1 VRRAVDPDALIG
13 SRPSVQAALA
23 LGADA
28 LRSAGVESAPV
39 DAEWLLAGALRVS
52 HGALSAEPRRTLE
65 APEAGWYVAALRR
78 RMKREPL
85 QHILGSQP
93 FRHVTVR
100 VTADAMVPRPETELL
115 AAWALDLLPRGPRR
129 PLAIDLGTGTGCIAC
144 AIASERPDVDVIA
157 PEAAARAVTLARE
170 NVAAL
175 GLSGRVRVEVS
186 ELFSALGATLADV
199 IVCNPPYLPTGLIAT
214 LAPEV
219 SQYDPRGALDGGV
232 DGLRVIRRIVA
243 EAPQRLLPGGALVLE
258 TAGGD
263 QARAVV
269 ALMEKASFT
278 GVQTRRDLAGV
289 ERFVAG
295 RIL

>member
-1 VRRAVDPDALIG
+1 VRRAVDPDTLIG

-144 AIASERPDVDVIA
+144 AIASERPDVEVIA
-157 PEAAARAVTLARE
+157 LEAAARAVTLARE

-243 EAPQRLLPGGALVLE
+243 EAPQRLLSGGALVLE

-295 RIL
+295 KMR

>member
-1 VRRAVDPDALIG
+1 MRRAVDPDALIG

-157 PEAAARAVTLARE
+157 LEAAARAVTLARE

-175 GLSGRVRVEVS
+175 GLSGHVRVEVS

>member
-1 VRRAVDPDALIG
+1 MRRAVDPDALIG

-39 DAEWLLAGALRVS
+39 DAEWLLAGALRIS

-144 AIASERPDVDVIA
+144 AIASERPDVEVIA
-157 PEAAARAVTLARE
+157 LEAAARAVTLARE

>member
-1 VRRAVDPDALIG
+1 MRRAVDPDALIG
-13 SRPSVQAALA
+13 SRPRVQAALA

-157 PEAAARAVTLARE
+157 LEAAARAVTLARE